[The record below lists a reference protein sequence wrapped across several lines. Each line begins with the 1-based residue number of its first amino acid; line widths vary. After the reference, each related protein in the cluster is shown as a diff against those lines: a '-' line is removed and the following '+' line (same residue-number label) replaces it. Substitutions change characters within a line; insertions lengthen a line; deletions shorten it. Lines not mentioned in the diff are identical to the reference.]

1 MHDSKEMAMTTPI
14 LYYWGPCATCALV
27 TAYADE
33 HGIELDCR
41 DVEQEGPYQEL
52 LALGGD
58 ANQIPYL
65 CVEGELIQG
74 VDAINAYLAEHLA

>member
-1 MHDSKEMAMTTPI
+1 MDKPI

-27 TAYADE
+27 TSYADE
-33 HGIELDCR
+33 HGIELDKR
-41 DVEQEGPYQEL
+41 DVEQEAPYQEL

-65 CVEGELIQG
+65 YADGKLVQG
-74 VDAINAYLAEHLA
+74 VEDVNAYLAEHFA